1 MTPVERIDWKVK
13 VPEQEIWVEI
23 FNSDDMHYWGT
34 GNYMNDILHLPEM
47 LNNDAHYQLTL
58 TLPPLAGI
66 VLKRSS

>member
-1 MTPVERIDWKVK
+1 MTPKERGNWKVN

-23 FNSDDMHYWGT
+23 FNSDDVSYWGT
-34 GNYMNDILHLPEM
+34 GNYMNTALLLPE
-47 LNNDAHYQLTL
+47 LVNNDAHYQLTL